1 MQYDVIVIGAGLAGS
16 SAALRLARRGFRVL
30 LLEKRRLPASKLCG
44 EFLSPE
50 VMGLF
55 GEIDVLDAVREAG
68 AHPVRQALVTAPDG
82 ASFQSA
88 LPGTALGLSRYRLD
102 MLLFEK
108 ACEEGANARD
118 GETVKAVSGSLEEGF
133 EVETTAGRV
142 KGRLVLGAYGKRGLL
157 DRKLGRSFLEDRS
170 PLVAFKAHF
179 EGGELSDRIEL
190 HTFPGGYCGLVHVEK
205 KRVNACWIARRE
217 TLQEAGGRPEAMLA
231 VAQSHNGTLARR
243 FANMKRVDKSYE
255 AISQITF
262 ARKELFVQDVCMIGD
277 TAAMIAPLCGDGMA
291 MALRSAALAVPQVAG
306 VLRGEISQAEFKA
319 CYTAAWE
326 AEFGRR
332 LQVGRWMHH
341 ILSLPG
347 AARLGVRL
355 CRFWPG
361 LGRWL
366 IGATRG

>member
-30 LLEKRRLPASKLCG
+30 LLEKRHLPASKLCG

-50 VMGLF
+50 VMDLF
-55 GEIDVLDAVREAG
+55 GEMNVLDAVREAG
-68 AHPVRQALVTAPDG
+68 AHPIRQALVTAPDG

-102 MLLFEK
+102 MLLFER
-108 ACEEGANARD
+108 AREEGADARD
-118 GETVKAVSGSLEEGF
+118 GQAVKRVSGSLGEGF

-142 KGRLVLGAYGKRGLL
+142 TGRLVLGAYGKRGLL
-157 DRKLGRSFLEDRS
+157 DRKLDRSFLEKRS

-179 EGGELSDRIEL
+179 EGGVLDDRIEL
-190 HTFPGGYCGLVHVEK
+190 HTFPGGYCGLAHVEK
-205 KRVNACWIARRE
+205 RRVNACWIARRG
-217 TLQEAGGRPEAMLA
+217 TLQEAGGQPDAMLA
-231 VAQSHNGTLARR
+231 VAQSQNKTLARR
-243 FANMKRVDKSYE
+243 FASMKRVDESYE
-255 AISQITF
+255 AVSQITF

-306 VLRGEISQAEFKA
+306 VLRGEISQAAFKA
-319 CYTAAWE
+319 RYQAAWK

-332 LQVGRWMHH
+332 LRVGRWMHH
-341 ILSLPG
+341 ALSLSG
-347 AARLGVRL
+347 AARLGIRL

-361 LGRWL
+361 LGGWL
-366 IGATRG
+366 IRTTRG